1 MTYYFIKV
9 PKLPKDLSHQRGA
22 VELVQ
27 YSAQEGQSIQRGQV
41 IAVVENWWARME
53 LKAIGP
59 GILSKTFFDRYTSI
73 NEGDPL
79 AIVICDPEDGPKDA
93 ATCELT
99 VVERIRS
106 KPVSRE

>member
-1 MTYYFIKV
+1 
-9 PKLPKDLSHQRGA
+9 
-22 VELVQ
+22 
-27 YSAQEGQSIQRGQV
+27 
-41 IAVVENWWARME
+41 ME

-73 NEGDPL
+73 KEGDPL